1 MSPGHRYVGPRRNP
15 GLYILD
21 RESGVARGD
30 DTVLLQAFQQAIDR
44 LTTNADHHCEIS
56 LFRSP
61 VALAISQ
68 ADFSLPSLHPK
79 IPFPAAGFSTARSRS
94 MSQSA
99 QTARHLEFLASG
111 SERDRAWTG
120 TLSPEKNYWL

>member
-1 MSPGHRYVGPRRNP
+1 MYPAHRYVGPRRNP
-15 GLYILD
+15 GPYILD

-79 IPFPAAGFSTARSRS
+79 IPFPRQGFQRPDPVACREFFGGLGG
-94 MSQSA
+94 SQRRRFEPG
-99 QTARHLEFLASG
+99 Q
-111 SERDRAWTG
+111 
-120 TLSPEKNYWL
+120 